1 MVACAWVAGVN
12 ESKQS
17 KELRRIRDEVL
28 QECVDG
34 QAKMHTPP
42 VFCRMTAL
50 ALLAIE
56 RPRMRGRREMRLER
70 VIATANEHHGLAG
83 IRDVR
88 WAGVIQTHIVEDAV
102 CCTSP
107 ECTWVM
113 MARVLSSAE
122 LVVLADSMMRRDPQ
136 LKRTSVERLETY
148 LDRLGECPSKVWG
161 LRACRSALRLVRE
174 NTDSSME
181 SRVRLVLES
190 YGLGAPEVNH
200 PVVNPHTGRFMYLDM
215 AYVDLKIAIEYDGQ
229 FHADQWEADVHRR
242 RLLDE
247 LGWDVVQVTAADMR
261 TEGDRHALALRVA
274 QHISLR
280 LGRKV
285 RVRPPLS
292 VKQLMDGRRSVEA
305 RWALAS

>member
-1 MVACAWVAGVN
+1 
-12 ESKQS
+12 
-17 KELRRIRDEVL
+17 
-28 QECVDG
+28 
-34 QAKMHTPP
+34 MHTPP

-56 RPRMRGRREMRLER
+56 RPRMPGRDGMRLER

-88 WAGVIQTHIVEDAV
+88 WAGVIQTQIVDNTV

-113 MARVLSSAE
+113 MARVLSPSE
-122 LVVLADSMMRRDPQ
+122 LVVLADSMMRRDPW

-148 LDRLGECPSKVWG
+148 LDRLGECPVKVWG
-161 LRACRSALRLVRE
+161 LRACRRALRLVRE

-190 YGLGAPEVNH
+190 YGLGVPEVNH

-274 QHISLR
+274 QHVSLR
-280 LGRKV
+280 LGRRV
-285 RVRPPLS
+285 RVRVPLS
-292 VKQLMDGRRSVEA
+292 VGQLMDGRRRVEP
-305 RWALAS
+305 RWTLAG

>member
-1 MVACAWVAGVN
+1 MG

-17 KELRRIRDEVL
+17 GELRRIRREVL
-28 QECVDG
+28 QECSVQ
-34 QAKMHTPP
+34 QARMHTPP

-56 RPRMRGRREMRLER
+56 RPRMPGRDGMRLER

-88 WAGVIQTHIVEDAV
+88 WAGVIQTQIVDNTV

-113 MARVLSSAE
+113 MARVLSPAE
-122 LVVLADSMMRRDPQ
+122 LVVLADSMMRRDPW

-148 LDRLGECPSKVWG
+148 LDRLGECPVKVWG
-161 LRACRSALRLVRE
+161 LRACRRALRLVRE

-190 YGLGAPEVNH
+190 YGLGVPEVNH

-274 QHISLR
+274 QHVSLR
-280 LGRKV
+280 LGR
-285 RVRPPLS
+285 RAPTPQSRIP
-292 VKQLMDGRRSVEA
+292 RR
-305 RWALAS
+305 

>member
-1 MVACAWVAGVN
+1 M
-12 ESKQS
+12 
-17 KELRRIRDEVL
+17 
-28 QECVDG
+28 
-34 QAKMHTPP
+34 
-42 VFCRMTAL
+42 
-50 ALLAIE
+50 
-56 RPRMRGRREMRLER
+56 
-70 VIATANEHHGLAG
+70 
-83 IRDVR
+83 
-88 WAGVIQTHIVEDAV
+88 

-136 LKRTSVERLETY
+136 LKRTSIERLETY

-190 YGLGAPEVNH
+190 YGLGAPE
-200 PVVNPHTGRFMYLDM
+200 VNPHTGRFMYLDM

>member
-1 MVACAWVAGVN
+1 
-12 ESKQS
+12 
-17 KELRRIRDEVL
+17 
-28 QECVDG
+28 
-34 QAKMHTPP
+34 
-42 VFCRMTAL
+42 
-50 ALLAIE
+50 
-56 RPRMRGRREMRLER
+56 
-70 VIATANEHHGLAG
+70 
-83 IRDVR
+83 
-88 WAGVIQTHIVEDAV
+88 
-102 CCTSP
+102 
-107 ECTWVM
+107 M
-113 MARVLSSAE
+113 MARVLSPAE

-148 LDRLGECPSKVWG
+148 LDRLGECPVKVWG

-215 AYVDLKIAIEYDGQ
+215 AYADLKIAIEYDGQ
-229 FHADQWEADVHRR
+229 FHAEQWEADVDRR

-274 QHISLR
+274 QHISMR
-280 LGRKV
+280 LGREV
-285 RVRPPLS
+285 RVRAPLS
-292 VKQLMDGRRSVEA
+292 VRQLMDGRRSVEA

>member
-1 MVACAWVAGVN
+1 MG

-17 KELRRIRDEVL
+17 GELRRIRREVL
-28 QECVDG
+28 QECSVQ
-34 QAKMHTPP
+34 QARMHTPP

-56 RPRMRGRREMRLER
+56 RPRMPGRDGMRLER

-88 WAGVIQTHIVEDAV
+88 WAGVVQTQIVDNTV

-113 MARVLSSAE
+113 MARVLSPAE
-122 LVVLADSMMRRDPQ
+122 LVVLADSMMRRDPW

-148 LDRLGECPSKVWG
+148 LDRLGECPVKVWG
-161 LRACRSALRLVRE
+161 LRACRRALRLVRE

-190 YGLGAPEVNH
+190 YGLGVPEVNH

-274 QHISLR
+274 QHVSLR
-280 LGRKV
+280 LGRRV
-285 RVRPPLS
+285 RVRVPLS
-292 VKQLMDGRRSVEA
+292 VGQLMDGRRRVEP
-305 RWALAS
+305 RWALAG

>member
-1 MVACAWVAGVN
+1 MVACAWVADVN
-12 ESKQS
+12 ESKQN

-42 VFCRMTAL
+42 VFCRMT
-50 ALLAIE
+50 LLAIE

-113 MARVLSSAE
+113 MARVLSPAE

-136 LKRTSVERLETY
+136 
-148 LDRLGECPSKVWG
+148 P
-161 LRACRSALRLVRE
+161 
-174 NTDSSME
+174 
-181 SRVRLVLES
+181 
-190 YGLGAPEVNH
+190 
-200 PVVNPHTGRFMYLDM
+200 
-215 AYVDLKIAIEYDGQ
+215 
-229 FHADQWEADVHRR
+229 
-242 RLLDE
+242 
-247 LGWDVVQVTAADMR
+247 
-261 TEGDRHALALRVA
+261 
-274 QHISLR
+274 
-280 LGRKV
+280 
-285 RVRPPLS
+285 
-292 VKQLMDGRRSVEA
+292 
-305 RWALAS
+305 

>member
-1 MVACAWVAGVN
+1 
-12 ESKQS
+12 
-17 KELRRIRDEVL
+17 
-28 QECVDG
+28 
-34 QAKMHTPP
+34 
-42 VFCRMTAL
+42 
-50 ALLAIE
+50 
-56 RPRMRGRREMRLER
+56 
-70 VIATANEHHGLAG
+70 
-83 IRDVR
+83 
-88 WAGVIQTHIVEDAV
+88 
-102 CCTSP
+102 
-107 ECTWVM
+107 M
-113 MARVLSSAE
+113 MARVLSPAE

-148 LDRLGECPSKVWG
+148 LDRLGECPVKVWG

-285 RVRPPLS
+285 RVRAPLS
-292 VKQLMDGRRSVEA
+292 VKQLMDGRRSVEP
-305 RWALAS
+305 RWVLAS